1 MLKVRFL
8 WRQLNELE
16 VFGFG
21 GWLELDFFNNDAN
34 VIFTKYTSFQNRR
47 DYNTIST
54 LWGFYISDAFLTNEE
69 KWGSFKSDE
78 KSMLNC
84 FQVLLL
90 ALVYNRKVIK
100 TVMAYRILSNTEGT
114 SGRLLFI

>member
-1 MLKVRFL
+1 MYDDWTRFFQ
-8 WRQLNELE
+8 WHECK
-16 VFGFG
+16 FFDT
-21 GWLELDFFNNDAN
+21 DFLPYQPSGD
-34 VIFTKYTSFQNRR
+34 S
-47 DYNTIST
+47 
-54 LWGFYISDAFLTNEE
+54 ISDAFLTNEE

-100 TVMAYRILSNTEGT
+100 TVMAYRILSN
-114 SGRLLFI
+114 RRHLRAFIVYLVVTYY